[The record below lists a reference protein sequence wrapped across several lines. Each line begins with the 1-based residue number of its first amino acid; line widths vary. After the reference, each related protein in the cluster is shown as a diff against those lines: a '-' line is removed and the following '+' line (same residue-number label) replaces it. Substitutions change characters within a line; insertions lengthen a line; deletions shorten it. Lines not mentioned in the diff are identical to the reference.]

1 MALQKD
7 VRITIRIEEDER
19 VFLQDIAETQGC
31 SMSQVIR

>member
-19 VFLQDIAETQGC
+19 VFLQDIAESQGC
-31 SMSQVIR
+31 SMS